1 MAAILRSKVVS
12 LSRKKTNIVLLSVF
26 VLTFFLFFLNLK
38 YEKNQILYSSF
49 PKEDYPFPIVSAHYV
64 EQEFELKGEYEGFNG
79 ISMAIFNP
87 SDQDIPCSFFLKT
100 SKGGRIIQRRE
111 LLIKKGTDKFSTV
124 RASFPHVSLALRN
137 KFCLELRATVAFWLI
152 VFTTEAVEGSFP
164 ASINRQDSFRQILFR
179 VEHRENRSIFS
190 TFTRPEKL
198 RKPLACIL
206 LILGSLFFFGT
217 AAFLFYR
224 SFSCVSTAKETA
236 SPTHKTIKLHIAVL
250 ICLALFLVLFLSM
263 AFVLQNNTHARLL
276 GAEDDAYITYKYA
289 RNIIKGEGFS
299 FNPDEKILGT
309 TTPLYTLILSM
320 FGSLTQRLDI
330 VSLVLNVLSILL
342 SGIVVYLLFLRHV
355 PAHLALASGLLF
367 IYFPVFYRI
376 LGMETN
382 LSIFLVLLCLY
393 LFVKTKYGL
402 AFFVLGL
409 ATLMRMELCIL
420 FLLLALIMIWKKEFR
435 KLLKACAVYLLAIL
449 PWFVFS
455 YLSFG
460 SLVPNTFYIK
470 TGGTY
475 AETGIFPKVHH
486 LFLETLRLVFFK
498 SMFLKSFSFY
508 LADSIQNYFVWVSL
522 FFLCLLFSLK
532 KFFTTNY
539 LRIYFFFVL
548 LFIFALSV
556 LNVSPYIWYYGLP
569 FSLVP
574 LTVALGFSRISLF
587 FKKRLGSPKTVPL
600 AGLIL
605 LALLIFEM
613 KSIHDIFFGY
623 WLSQHTG
630 HVERYETYL
639 EIGRYINE
647 QIPPEKTIAMEEIGI
662 VGYMIPNKIWDF
674 HLLIHDGRE
683 FPNPFDATK
692 AERYIHFMHMMNP
705 DLAILNSGRWAQTS
719 FYRQNFRIV
728 RLFPVS
734 EFPWD
739 PLFYYLLLEKKAE
752 SF

>member
-1 MAAILRSKVVS
+1 MRVSPKKSKLFLVF
-12 LSRKKTNIVLLSVF
+12 LAVF
-26 VLTFFLFFLNLK
+26 VFAVFFLNLK
-38 YEKNQILYSSF
+38 FEKNRILYSSF
-49 PKEDYPFPIVSAHYV
+49 PTEDDRFFIVRV
-64 EQEFELKGEYEGFNG
+64 RQVVQGFEISGEDEGFNG
-79 ISMAIFNP
+79 ISVSVFNP
-87 SDQDIPCSFFLKT
+87 SDKEIPCSFVLRT
-100 SKGGRIIQRRE
+100 QKGGRIIGRRE
-111 LLIKKGTDKFSTV
+111 LNIEKGTDKYNTV
-124 RASFPHVSLALRN
+124 KATFPTVSLKERKKFCFELKAASF
-137 KFCLELRATVAFWLI
+137 FWL
-152 VFTTEAVEGSFP
+152 VVSTAGAEESSFP
-164 ASINRQDSFRQILFR
+164 TEIRRRFSDRQILFR
-179 VEHRENRSIFS
+179 VEHKENRSILS
-190 TFTRPEKL
+190 AIT
-198 RKPLACIL
+198 KPNRSHKSVACVL
-206 LILGSLFFFGT
+206 LILGALIFLCT
-217 AAFLFYR
+217 AAFLFFR
-224 SFSCVSTAKETA
+224 SLSYESEAQEN
-236 SPTHKTIKLHIAVL
+236 SPARRKVIQLHISVL
-250 ICLALFLVLFLSM
+250 ICLALFLFLFLSLTC
-263 AFVLQNNTHARLL
+263 VVQNNTHARLL

-309 TTPLYTLILSM
+309 TTPLYTLVLSM

-330 VSLVLNVLSILL
+330 VSFVLNVLSILL

-355 PAHLALASGLLF
+355 PAHLALASGVLF

-393 LFVKTKYGL
+393 LFIKTKYGL

-409 ATLMRMELCIL
+409 ATLIRMELCIL
-420 FLLLALIMIWKKEFR
+420 FLLLALVMVWKKEFR

-455 YLSFG
+455 CLSFG
-460 SLVPNTFYIK
+460 SLVPNTFYMK
-470 TGGTY
+470 TGGIY
-475 AETGIFPKVHH
+475 AETGIFPKIYH

-508 LADSIQNYFVWVSL
+508 LTDFIQNYFVWVSL
-522 FFLCLLFSLK
+522 FFFCLFVSLK
-532 KFFTTNY
+532 KFFTTDY

-574 LTVALGFSRISLF
+574 LTIALGFGRISLF
-587 FKKRLGSPKTVPL
+587 FKKRLGSPKAAPL

-605 LALLIFEM
+605 LALLMFEL
-613 KSIHDIFFGY
+613 KSIHDIYFGY
-623 WLSQHTG
+623 WLSRHTG

-639 EIGRYINE
+639 EVGGYINE
-647 QIPPEKTIAMEEIGI
+647 NIAPEKTIAMEEIGI
-662 VGYMIPNKIWDF
+662 VGYMIPNKIWDLY
-674 HLLIHDGRE
+674 LLIHDGRE

-692 AERYIHFMHMMNP
+692 AERFIHFMRMMNP
-705 DLAILNSGRWAQTS
+705 DLVLLNSGRWAQTP
-719 FYRQNFRIV
+719 FYRQNFRVV

-739 PLFYYLLLEKKAE
+739 PLFYYLLLEKKTE
-752 SF
+752 PKQ

>member
-1 MAAILRSKVVS
+1 M
-12 LSRKKTNIVLLSVF
+12 LLNLVA
-26 VLTFFLFFLNLK
+26 LFFL
-38 YEKNQILYSSF
+38 
-49 PKEDYPFPIVSAHYV
+49 
-64 EQEFELKGEYEGFNG
+64 
-79 ISMAIFNP
+79 
-87 SDQDIPCSFFLKT
+87 
-100 SKGGRIIQRRE
+100 
-111 LLIKKGTDKFSTV
+111 
-124 RASFPHVSLALRN
+124 
-137 KFCLELRATVAFWLI
+137 
-152 VFTTEAVEGSFP
+152 
-164 ASINRQDSFRQILFR
+164 
-179 VEHRENRSIFS
+179 
-190 TFTRPEKL
+190 
-198 RKPLACIL
+198 
-206 LILGSLFFFGT
+206 GT
-217 AAFLFYR
+217 AAFLFFR
-224 SFSCVSTAKETA
+224 SLSYK
-236 SPTHKTIKLHIAVL
+236 SPAGEHANINRNVVRLHISVL
-250 ICLALFLVLFLSM
+250 ICLALFLFLFLSLTCI
-263 AFVLQNNTHARLL
+263 VQNNTHARLL

-289 RNIIKGEGFS
+289 SNIIKGEGFS

-309 TTPLYTLILSM
+309 TTPLYTLVLSM

-330 VSLVLNVLSILL
+330 VSLVLNFLSILL

-393 LFVKTKYGL
+393 MFVKTKYGL

-420 FLLLALIMIWKKEFR
+420 FLLLALIMVWKKEFR

-475 AETGIFPKVHH
+475 AETGIFPKIHH

-508 LADSIQNYFVWVSL
+508 LADFIQNYFVWVIL
-522 FFLCLLFSLK
+522 FFLSFLFSLK
-532 KFFTTNY
+532 KFFTTDY

-574 LTVALGFSRISLF
+574 LTIALGFSRISLF

-605 LALLIFEM
+605 LALLMFEM

-639 EIGRYINE
+639 EIGRYIKE

-662 VGYMIPNKIWDF
+662 VGYMIPNKIWDL

-683 FPNPFDATK
+683 FPNPFDGTK
-692 AERYIHFMHMMNP
+692 AERYIHFMSMMNP
-705 DLAILNSGRWAQTS
+705 DLAVLNSGRWAQTP
-719 FYRQNFRIV
+719 FYRRNFRIV

-739 PLFYYLLLEKKAE
+739 PLFYYLLLEKKTE
-752 SF
+752 PKR